1 MSTEPSGETTRDAAR
16 FGPDDELRGA
26 RFAEADLTGATFR
39 LVRLDGV
46 RFDQSFMPGAVMRGV
61 DLTGA
66 DIDGE
71 ITGLRVNGVDVV
83 PLVEAELNRRF
94 PGREQARSQDL
105 AEQRASLDG
114 ALRAWDAHLQRAAAM
129 SAVDV
134 SVDGEWSTAQ
144 TLRHLVLAMDG
155 WIRHGLRGID
165 DAFWYAGL
173 PFTEYEPEVW
183 RHGIDLAAAPSLEE
197 VCAVHADRI
206 AQVYALYDDLAGTD
220 VTVDAPRLPPWAPD
234 GLVFPVHRC
243 LGVVAREHWAH
254 LQFVVRDLDT
264 LAARGADAGASSPG
278 APTAP

>member
-1 MSTEPSGETTRDAAR
+1 M
-16 FGPDDELRGA
+16 RGA
-26 RFAEADLTGATFR
+26 RFAETDLTGAAFR
-39 LVRLDGV
+39 LAQLDGV

-61 DLTGA
+61 DLTDA

-71 ITGLRVNGVDVV
+71 ITGLRVNGVAVA

-105 AEQRASLDG
+105 VEQRASLDA
-114 ALRAWDAHLQRAAAM
+114 ALRAWDAHLERAAAM
-129 SAVDV
+129 PAGTVDV

-155 WIRHGLRGID
+155 WIRYGLLGID

-173 PFTEYEPEVW
+173 PFTEYEPEVG
-183 RHGIDLAAAPSLEE
+183 RLGVDLAAEPTLEE
-197 VCAVHADRI
+197 IRAVHADRI